1 MSIPYDLPQIAAL
14 KIKVEKMV
22 GKHPSTH
29 TDFLAI
35 VSAVEV
41 SLKEHISESTLE
53 RLWGYSTRE
62 NKCGTVSVR
71 TLDVLARYAGFA
83 GWEDFC
89 QWLKHEQ
96 LKESELFE
104 NKSISSSSLSVGDCL
119 QIGWQPD
126 RICVVKY
133 LGDSKFEVES
143 SENTSV
149 SKGDTF
155 KAIQFQLDRPLYM
168 EEFSS
173 FDSSGK
179 RVSGTYAVGEEH
191 GLTTLRLLKDE

>member
-22 GKHPSTH
+22 GTHPSTH

-62 NKCGTVSVR
+62 NKCKTVSVR
-71 TLDVLARYAGFA
+71 TLDVLAKYCGFA

-89 QWLKHEQ
+89 LWLKQEQ

-104 NKSISSSSLSVGDCL
+104 NKSISSSSLSIGDRL
-119 QIGWQPD
+119 KIGWQPD

-149 SKGDTF
+149 SPGDTF
-155 KAIQFQLDRPLYM
+155 KAIQLQLGRPLYM
-168 EEFSS
+168 EEFSTV
-173 FDSSGK
+173 DSSGK
-179 RVSGTYAVGEEH
+179 RVFGTYAVGEEH
-191 GLTTLRLLKDE
+191 GLTTLRLLKD